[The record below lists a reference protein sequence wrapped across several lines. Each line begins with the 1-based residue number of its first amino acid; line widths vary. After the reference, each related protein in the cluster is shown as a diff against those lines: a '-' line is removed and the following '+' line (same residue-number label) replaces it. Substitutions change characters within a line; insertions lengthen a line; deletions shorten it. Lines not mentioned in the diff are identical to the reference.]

1 MPRAIW
7 SGAISFGLVNIPIKL
22 VTAVSKKNVGFR
34 ELRREDGARIRHKK
48 VAGEDDTPVTSA
60 DLVKGYEIS
69 PDKYVVIDPA
79 ELKGLNPKASR
90 TIEIEDFVD
99 LADIDPIYFDSPY
112 YLVPGDTAAKP
123 YKLLHTA
130 MTQSGKAGIAR
141 FVLRTKQYLAVMRPI
156 GDAIGVSTMV
166 YSDEVVPTSQLD
178 GLPGEDVEIT
188 DRELAMAEQ
197 LIESLSAKW
206 EPEKYRDTYREE
218 VLAMIERKAEG
229 QEVIMAPESEQE
241 SGDVVDLMAAL
252 EASLAAAKSASDA
265 TRDAKTA

>member
-22 VTAVSKKNVGFR
+22 VTAVSKKNVSFR

-48 VAGEDDTPVTSA
+48 VAGEDETPVDSN
-60 DLVKGYEIS
+60 DVVKGYEIS
-69 PDKYVVIDPA
+69 PDHYVMIDPE
-79 ELKGLNPKASR
+79 ELKALNPKASR

-130 MTQSGKAGIAR
+130 MTESGKAGIAR
-141 FVLRTKQYLAVMRPI
+141 FVLRTKQYLAVMRPV

-166 YSDEVVPTSQLD
+166 YADEVVPTDKLE
-178 GLPGEDVEIT
+178 GLPDEDVEVS
-188 DRELAMAEQ
+188 DKELAMARQ
-197 LIESLSAKW
+197 LIESLSTDW
-206 EPEKYRDTYREE
+206 EPERYKDTYRED
-218 VLAMIERKAEG
+218 VLDLIERKAEG
-229 QEVIMAPESEQE
+229 EEIVAAPDDEKE

-252 EASLAAAKSASDA
+252 EASLAAAKSQDDSKSKKAG
-265 TRDAKTA
+265 

>member
-48 VAGEDDTPVTSA
+48 VAGEDEVPITSA
-60 DLVKGYEIS
+60 EMVKGYEIS
-69 PDKYVVIDPA
+69 PDRYVIIDPE
-79 ELKGLNPKASR
+79 ELKGLNPKATR

-112 YLVPGDTAAKP
+112 FLVPGDTAAKA
-123 YKLLHTA
+123 YKLLHAA
-130 MTQSGKAGIAR
+130 MIQSGKAGIAR

-166 YSDEVVPTSQLD
+166 YSDEVVPTSALD
-178 GLPGEDVEIT
+178 GLPGEDVVVT
-188 DRELAMAEQ
+188 DKELAMAAQ
-197 LIESLSAKW
+197 LIESLAAKW
-206 EPEKYRDTYREE
+206 EPEKYRDTYREQ
-218 VLAMIERKAEG
+218 VLDMIERKAEG
-229 QEVIMAPESEQE
+229 QEVITAPDDEKE

-252 EASLAAAKSASDA
+252 EASLAAAKAQGEKSSDA
-265 TRDAKTA
+265 KSA